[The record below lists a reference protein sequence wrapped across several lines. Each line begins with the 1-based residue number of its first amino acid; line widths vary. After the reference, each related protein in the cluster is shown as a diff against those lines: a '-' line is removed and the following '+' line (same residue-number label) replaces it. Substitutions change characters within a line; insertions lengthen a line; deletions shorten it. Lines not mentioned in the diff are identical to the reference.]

1 MMNSNHAMDESKNE
15 SDYKIVTL
23 PFSIIEKGSAIRFF
37 LNIQKVNKVVECDGL
52 SKLPVAIKPFSY
64 LYDYHDIPVPMID
77 LRKFVSDTAELV
89 AHLSKGSNEVEKKT
103 NRHDFYDENNK
114 RIIICST
121 LNHYVG
127 LIVDRTQKVCQID
140 PAKLKGAPQLFTT
153 EVPSYLGGLIKDKD
167 GFRFLFDI
175 ETFLEHNGVRFHEDK
190 PVTVTGKPLD
200 NRNILI
206 VEDSQLFQKL
216 LGSVL
221 TKYGAR
227 VEFASDGLKG
237 LEVLM
242 GRGGDFDLVIADIEM
257 PLMDGIEMIRRYKNS
272 GQYGSIPVLFHSS
285 ISNPA
290 LIDDIRNEGLGDYL
304 VKFEENSIVEGIA
317 HILHLHL
324 EAA

>member
-1 MMNSNHAMDESKNE
+1 MTINHAMDDSRNDSE
-15 SDYKIVTL
+15 YRIVTL
-23 PFSIIEKGSAIRFF
+23 PFSINEKGSSIRFF
-37 LNIQKVNKVVECDGL
+37 LNIQKVNKVVECDNL

-77 LRKFVSDTAELV
+77 LRDYVSDTVDLV
-89 AHLSKGSNEVEKKT
+89 AKMNHGSSDQKGDAKKSGSFEC
-103 NRHDFYDENNK
+103 NSR

-127 LIVDRTQKVCQID
+127 LIVDKTQKVCQID
-140 PAKLKGAPQLFTT
+140 PAKLKGSPQLFTA
-153 EVPSYLGGLIKDKD
+153 EVPSYLGGLIKDSE

-175 ETFLEHNGVRFHEDK
+175 ETFLEHNGVQFHEDK
-190 PVTVTGKPLD
+190 PVTVTGRPLD
-200 NRNILI
+200 GRKILI

-221 TKYGAR
+221 TKYGAH

-237 LEVLM
+237 LEILM

-304 VKFEENSIVEGIA
+304 VKFEENSIVEAIA